1 MFVCTV
7 PNEESYIIHSNY
19 HFREMFEYRVHTQL
33 ESDSRSK
40 SKNMNKEEVEI
51 HEIMPACM
59 QKDHQLAVR
68 TGMGTELY
76 GHGGG
81 PYYF

>member
-1 MFVCTV
+1 M

-19 HFREMFEYRVHTQL
+19 HFREMFEFRVHTQL
-33 ESDSRSK
+33 ESK
-40 SKNMNKEEVEI
+40 STNKEEVEI

>member
-19 HFREMFEYRVHTQL
+19 HFREMFEFRVHTQL
-33 ESDSRSK
+33 ESK
-40 SKNMNKEEVEI
+40 STNKEEVEI

-68 TGMGTELY
+68 TGMGGELY

>member
-19 HFREMFEYRVHTQL
+19 HFREMFEFRVHTQL
-33 ESDSRSK
+33 ESK
-40 SKNMNKEEVEI
+40 STNKEEVEI
-51 HEIMPACM
+51 HEIMPVCM

-68 TGMGTELY
+68 TGMGGELY

>member
-19 HFREMFEYRVHTQL
+19 RFREML
-33 ESDSRSK
+33 ELLGSESK
-40 SKNMNKEEVEI
+40 SKSQEEVEI

-68 TGMGTELY
+68 TGIGAELY
-76 GHGGG
+76 GHGGD